1 MCKKILVTGAGGYI
15 GQHVVKALLDK
26 GADVIATDIRLDD
39 VMTGQQKYRRIFLKR
54 MRIFLQRWVRRMS
67 ACIWHG
73 GTDLSIIPRNIS
85 KIWTA
90 ITNSSAT

>member
-39 VMTGQQKYRRIFLKR
+39 VDDRATKVQKNIFCL
-54 MRIFLQRWVRRMS
+54 LYTS
-67 ACIWHG
+67 P
-73 GTDLSIIPRNIS
+73 SPRD
-85 KIWTA
+85 A
-90 ITNSSAT
+90 

>member
-39 VMTGQQKYRRIFLKR
+39 VDDRATKVQKNIFEENEN
-54 MRIFLQRWVRRMS
+54 
-67 ACIWHG
+67 G